1 MRRTHCFARCDLRSI
16 RYFLLA
22 GLVSACTSTSSRSH
36 TTAFVITSASPE
48 AAVYDLR
55 GDVVGY
61 CPLEGRIRWKE
72 VVRLGR
78 VSGGESRELDAVA
91 GETGLI
97 DLEAR
102 GNTIRVFLAGTIKA
116 PGTGSREFRECI
128 GYCSPVHAKL
138 EERVEISG
146 DPLASL
152 PTD

>member
-1 MRRTHCFARCDLRSI
+1 MRRTHHFARCAPRSI

-22 GLVSACTSTSSRSH
+22 GLVTACASTSSRSH

-55 GDVVGY
+55 GDVVGH
-61 CPLEGRIRWKE
+61 CPLEGGIRWKE
-72 VVRLGR
+72 VVRQGR
-78 VSGGESRELDAVA
+78 VLGGDRRDLHAVA

-102 GNTIRVFLAGTIKA
+102 GGTIRVFLAGTIKA
-116 PGTGSREFRECI
+116 RGESREFRECI
-128 GYCSPVHAKL
+128 GYCSPVHTEL

-152 PTD
+152 PTE